1 MGVTNSVRESSK
13 VRYSSRFKIASAV
26 LAMGISL
33 CLPRISRATDTVT
46 IANPVT
52 APATVNLSSGATDWA
67 HWANPGDPG
76 AGVVAPTFDHPTST
90 NFSNVSG
97 VDGSL
102 TGYDATSGPP
112 DFTWSGGTPDSTGS
126 SHSWNYNPTSGVGA
140 GESFTFQ
147 VAPGHEL
154 LNVYAEDYSGT
165 LTTPLPVKLLA
176 SLTSGASAS
185 NTTSLPTFYDGTY
198 DQQGDYVI
206 NVQNNSGAAE
216 TLTVTFTETAIQNG
230 SGNNSNTGLYSA
242 TDLTTVPEPA
252 TGMIVLGA
260 LSFFGLRRG
269 RRQSRA

>member
-126 SHSWNYNPTSGVGA
+126 SHSWNYNPNSIAGA
-140 GESFTFQ
+140 GETFTFL
-147 VAPGHEL
+147 VPTGHSL
-154 LNVYAEDYSGT
+154 LNVYAEDYAGT
-165 LTTPLPVKLLA
+165 ALAPLPVQLQA
-176 SLTSGASAS
+176 TLTSGANAT
-185 NTTSLPTFYDGTY
+185 NATSLPTFYDASIN
-198 DQQGDYVI
+198 QQGDYVV
-206 NVQNNSGAAE
+206 NVQNNTGSSE
-216 TLTVTFTETAIQNG
+216 TLTVTFTQTAVQNG
-230 SGNNSNTGLYSA
+230 SGFPSNTGLYGVSDV
-242 TDLTTVPEPA
+242 TVVPEPA
-252 TGMIVLGA
+252 SAMAVLGGM
-260 LSFFGLRRG
+260 SFFGLRRR
-269 RRQSRA
+269 RRQNHA